1 MRQFVSE
8 EFPKNGVISVT
19 GKNFRYFRQVLR
31 FKAGDMVKVRLPD
44 GTLLDTTLCKIDEA
58 KKEIILQECGT
69 SEIQM
74 PQNENPS
81 STIILFQFI
90 PKSSKMDLIVR
101 QATECGVSKIV
112 PVKSDFSQKF
122 EKDYRSDRLSRIIK
136 EARQQS
142 GSPVSTSVTD
152 AVSVDDAIKLWKE
165 NSDNKNKVG
174 LVLYER
180 GENTVSM
187 VEALANVDKENLE
200 LTLAVGGEG
209 GISPDEIK
217 KFSENGF
224 RIVHFETNILRC
236 ETAALYAVASAQVLI
251 TEKEKWLL
259 KE

>member
-19 GKNFRYFRQVLR
+19 GKNFRYFKQVLR

-44 GTLLDTTLCKIDEA
+44 GKLIDTTLCKIDET
-58 KKEIILQECGT
+58 KREILLQECGT
-69 SEIQM
+69 PESQM
-74 PQNENPS
+74 PQKNVSPN
-81 STIILFQFI
+81 IILFQFI

-112 PVKSDFSQKF
+112 PVKGDFSQKF
-122 EKDYRSDRLSRIIK
+122 EKDYRNERLSRIIK

-142 GSPVSTSVTD
+142 GSPVSTVVSD
-152 AVSVDDAIKLWKE
+152 AVSVDDAIKLWKK

-180 GENTVSM
+180 GENTVSV
-187 VEALANVDKENLE
+187 VEALGNIEKDNLE
-200 LTLAVGGEG
+200 ITLVVGGEG
-209 GISPDEIK
+209 GISPDEIS
-217 KFSENGF
+217 KFSENSF
-224 RIVHFETNILRC
+224 KIVHFETNILRC
-236 ETAALYAVASAQVLI
+236 ETAVLYAVASVQVLV
-251 TEKEKWLL
+251 TEKEKWQL